1 MGVVLLFQTGLNV
14 KESVRLLID
23 RTVQLKPHLVELSRI
38 RPADEEVSSA
48 APDQKCV
55 IT

>member
-1 MGVVLLFQTGLNV
+1 MGVILPFQTGLNV

-23 RTVQLKPHLVELSRI
+23 RTVQLKPHLVELSRV
-38 RPADEEVSSA
+38 RPADKEPSPA
-48 APDQKCV
+48 TDQKCI

>member
-1 MGVVLLFQTGLNV
+1 MDVTLPIQTGLNV

-38 RPADEEVSSA
+38 RPADEEAPSSA
-48 APDQKCV
+48 TDQKCV